1 MIRWMLSIVL
11 LLAAV
16 PANTQTVG
24 QVFFILRPD
33 VNGIWSIQDDVDHA
47 SFGVDKNIGVV
58 QGPDFLRVYFNPVFS
73 KAGVVTVTTDD
84 DFAGSVQVG
93 AGLGT
98 QNVTFVLRP
107 YPNVRST
114 DPLINPMRIWE
125 YVRYNGGGNLW
136 VNITMINKS

>member
-47 SFGVDKNIGVV
+47 SFGGRSRMMLTTLRSVYRGRIFCACTSTRYFPR
-58 QGPDFLRVYFNPVFS
+58 QGS
-73 KAGVVTVTTDD
+73 
-84 DFAGSVQVG
+84 
-93 AGLGT
+93 
-98 QNVTFVLRP
+98 
-107 YPNVRST
+107 
-114 DPLINPMRIWE
+114 
-125 YVRYNGGGNLW
+125 
-136 VNITMINKS
+136 